1 MNCSVTLTVVMMLLA
16 CVSQFSGCAQGT
28 GTTSAVATGPAP
40 TFDAGVAGPGGAG
53 DRQFVYAPAGSA
65 VQAEGAATVQA
76 AGGAARSASELPELD
91 ERSSEAEGP
100 AAPAA
105 GTEQDRKLEL
115 AVCQSNQ
122 ARLEEAIAQYNAA
135 GNGAAI
141 EHIAPDSVGELVRTG
156 CLKEAPRELRQGPE
170 SLANYF
176 YPGDGR
182 GVSCKVHGSRVQTS
196 EGGFGN
202 PYYAGLSEEACC
214 ARHRE
219 TLSAALRFLQQSGGH
234 VDGPE
239 EWWVGALYDA
249 GQLETMPQDPGQG
262 AGSSRSY
269 RPRADG
275 TVECSTHREG
285 GA

>member
-16 CVSQFSGCAQGT
+16 CVSQFSGCAQGAGTASAATT
-28 GTTSAVATGPAP
+28 GQAP
-40 TFDAGVAGPGGAG
+40 TLDPGVAGSGATAG
-53 DRQFVYAPAGSA
+53 REFVYAPEGSA
-65 VQAEGAATVQA
+65 VQAEGAATVLA
-76 AGGAARSASELPELD
+76 ADGEARSASELPELE
-91 ERSSEAEGP
+91 ERPSEGAGP

-105 GTEQDRKLEL
+105 QAEQDRKLEL

-135 GNGAAI
+135 GNGSAI

-156 CLKEAPRELRQGPE
+156 CLKEAPRELRKGPE

-182 GVSCKVHGSRVQTS
+182 GVSCKVHGSRAQTA

-249 GQLETMPQDPGQG
+249 GHLETMPQDPGQG
-262 AGSSRSY
+262 AGSSRNY

-275 TVECSTHREG
+275 TVECWTHRDG